1 MVFMKA
7 INNYEV
13 QIEALCKSYEGHK
26 VLDNLN
32 INFIENKITIITGPS
47 GCGKTTLLNI
57 ISGIEK
63 EDSGQVILN
72 NKNMSY
78 IFQEDRLIPY
88 LTVYENIAFVLKSTM
103 NKEEM
108 KNIINRYLDMVKLTE
123 YKDKL
128 PSKLS
133 GGMKRR
139 VAIARAFS
147 YKSRLLLMDEP
158 FKGLDDKLKLEIME
172 DFLKIYKEDK
182 RTIILVTHDMKEAEF
197 LGDVIYSLSFSGIE
211 NFTNRHI

>member
-1 MVFMKA
+1 MEC

-13 QIEALCKSYEGHK
+13 KIMNLCKSYDGHK
-26 VLDNLN
+26 ILDNLN
-32 INFIENKITIITGPS
+32 IKFKKDKITVILGPS

-57 ISGIEK
+57 ITGIEK
-63 EDSGQVILN
+63 EYSGKVILN
-72 NKNMSY
+72 SKSISY
-78 IFQEDRLIPY
+78 IFQEDRLIEQ

-103 NKEEM
+103 NKKEM
-108 KNIINRYLDMVKLTE
+108 DSIIHKYLTLVKLLE

-139 VAIARAFS
+139 VAIARAFA

-158 FKGLDDKLKLEIME
+158 FKGLDDKLKKEIIE
-172 DFLKIYKEDK
+172 EFLKIYEQDK
-182 RTIILVTHDMKEAEF
+182 RTIILVTHDMKEAEL
-197 LGDVIYSLSFSGIE
+197 LGDEIYSLEKNNVSSEILIKGM
-211 NFTNRHI
+211 N